1 MCIEGREACSFSAIQ
16 DEQCFV
22 ASHCASICRYLFAVI
37 NHLSAC
43 FDDEGRIA
51 LCYCP
56 FPLAAS
62 HRQQLLLHCFCCAWL
77 LLHSAALPLISTLLA
92 ACRVAYTLSS
102 SCILASYNTCIA
114 CASCSIKSFLI
125 SYYTQHGL
133 DATLRQG
140 PVKGP
145 NISRILW

>member
-1 MCIEGREACSFSAIQ
+1 MGAAEHHVSSEPKQSAAAVCCFINKDNQ

-43 FDDEGRIA
+43 FDAEGRIA

-77 LLHSAALPLISTLLA
+77 LLHLLLPPITLLA
-92 ACRVAYTLSS
+92 TCRVAYALSS
-102 SCILASYNTCIA
+102 S
-114 CASCSIKSFLI
+114 
-125 SYYTQHGL
+125 
-133 DATLRQG
+133 
-140 PVKGP
+140 
-145 NISRILW
+145 